1 MSFQKKKT
9 FYVLLS
15 YFPSRPCSHLQAAFL
30 DMRAASL
37 VNLKHILVPR
47 GRALL
52 GQHQDS
58 RPLIGWEYE
67 TNALRMF
74 RKSAP
79 ARGHDSWCWPKEAR
93 SLVFYV
99 YFSQTYKSEDENQ
112 TALWWVSRWVSRWV
126 RTLLLHNIVGALS
139 PLCRVWLPGS
149 GSRRP
154 SPTRVHG
161 WREQPGLNFLNSGL

>member
-1 MSFQKKKT
+1 MEFIRIREGLFINVVSEKKK

-58 RPLIGWEYE
+58 RPLIG
-67 TNALRMF
+67 
-74 RKSAP
+74 
-79 ARGHDSWCWPKEAR
+79 
-93 SLVFYV
+93 
-99 YFSQTYKSEDENQ
+99 
-112 TALWWVSRWVSRWV
+112 
-126 RTLLLHNIVGALS
+126 
-139 PLCRVWLPGS
+139 
-149 GSRRP
+149 
-154 SPTRVHG
+154 
-161 WREQPGLNFLNSGL
+161 